1 MNEDELLEEAKKL
14 VQDFHTLSLVDMYSV
29 TKKSIEE
36 DEDLQSLL
44 KDRKRLQATIKK
56 ADDIEKDAI
65 ILQCQKL
72 KIQYDEDPRVINLE
86 AYRKELISLLKPLID
101 LK

>member
-36 DEDLQSLL
+36 DTALQSLL